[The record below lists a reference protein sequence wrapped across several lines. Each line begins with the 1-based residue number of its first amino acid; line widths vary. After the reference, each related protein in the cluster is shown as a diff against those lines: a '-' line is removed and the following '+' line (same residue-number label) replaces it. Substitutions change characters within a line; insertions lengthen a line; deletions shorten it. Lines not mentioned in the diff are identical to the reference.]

1 MRAIQGVEVSST
13 MTKLNPR
20 PRKYASASDRQA
32 AYRARAP
39 EMCLRAESKTV
50 DTLDKIAADL
60 DISRADLLLSMTKFA
75 LANHD
80 WARFGLTHKPLPFE
94 YGIEKE
100 NIAMNPLPIWAR
112 PRPKNLGKSIPL
124 TAVQKR
130 KAKSLAAAAGR
141 KYPNLVDNIAALRNP
156 TMKKPSPAQIAARKK
171 FAEMA
176 RSGALNRKRQ
186 IMRNPV
192 VPSADYDYAMINEIK
207 LVAVNDANLY
217 RQQGRPIIENLAKK
231 LAKNQFD
238 ATKAVKLYQY
248 LADSAVKKYSTE
260 QLDKKTPTLTI
271 LSKPER
277 QILAQNLFEYYADEI
292 KDASEDYLPKRK
304 TNPAKKT
311 VSQKISQLVHE
322 GYPQKQSIAIA
333 LSEQRKGKVKSNPMI
348 ISAQADK
355 NLSKQGSRGY
365 IRKLLDQYS
374 DMGHLVSIKQARTG
388 SIAIALDGGRY
399 INVEAAKGKL
409 EKFFGITDKT
419 GQKTN
424 PASGR
429 KGSQTLLN
437 PMAAPV
443 KSNSYSNFKYCV
455 EAKRS
460 LGAAGSVFETVA
472 MFATKAQAQDYAK
485 AILKSHPSVTLRIKT
500 YK

>member
-1 MRAIQGVEVSST
+1 MRAMQGVKVSST
-13 MTKLNPR
+13 MTKSNPR

-39 EMCLRAESKTV
+39 EVCLRAESKTV
-50 DTLDKIAADL
+50 DTLDKIAGDL

-124 TAVQKR
+124 TAAQKR
-130 KAKSLAAAAGR
+130 KAKALAAAAGR
-141 KYPNLVDNIAALRNP
+141 KYPNLVDNIAASRNP

-186 IMRNPV
+186 IA
-192 VPSADYDYAMINEIK
+192 S
-207 LVAVNDANLY
+207 
-217 RQQGRPIIENLAKK
+217 
-231 LAKNQFD
+231 
-238 ATKAVKLYQY
+238 KA
-248 LADSAVKKYSTE
+248 
-260 QLDKKTPTLTI
+260 
-271 LSKPER
+271 
-277 QILAQNLFEYYADEI
+277 
-292 KDASEDYLPKRK
+292 
-304 TNPAKKT
+304 NPAKKT

-333 LSEQRKGKVKSNPMI
+333 LSEQRKGKVKSNPITETLIYGLPKGENRDYMEELMYAGGLLLTKAEIQQVLDAASAAGYHSFRITGFDPTMKPDFSKVLQTKKRKRNPMI

-374 DMGHLVSIKQARTG
+374 DMGHVVSIKQARTG

-419 GQKTN
+419 GQKNN

-429 KGSQTLLN
+429 KGSQVQLN
-437 PMAAPV
+437 PMAAAV
-443 KSNSYSNFKYCV
+443 KSSSYSNFKYCV

>member
-1 MRAIQGVEVSST
+1 MRALQGVKVSST

-100 NIAMNPLPIWAR
+100 NIAMNPLPIWLR

-124 TAVQKR
+124 TAAQKR

-141 KYPNLVDNIAALRNP
+141 NYPNLVDNIAASRNP

-186 IMRNPV
+186 ISSKTNPMQKFTV
-192 VPSADYDYAMINEIK
+192 LHRGTANVAGQVIASGAKAAKQKVAEKLGIPTLSY
-207 LVAVNDANLY
+207 LVA
-217 RQQGRPIIENLAKK
+217 K
-231 LAKNQFD
+231 
-238 ATKAVKLYQY
+238 
-248 LADSAVKKYSTE
+248 
-260 QLDKKTPTLTI
+260 
-271 LSKPER
+271 
-277 QILAQNLFEYYADEI
+277 
-292 KDASEDYLPKRK
+292 K

-311 VSQKISQLVHE
+311 V
-322 GYPQKQSIAIA
+322 AIA
-333 LSEQRKGKVKSNPMI
+333 MSEQRKGKIKSNP
-348 ISAQADK
+348 
-355 NLSKQGSRGY
+355 SKFTQSQLNKLREEYSVIQG
-365 IRKLLDQYS
+365 IDP
-374 DMGHLVSIKQARTG
+374 G
-388 SIAIALDGGRY
+388 SNSYIALTKKLDALSLPLLQQL
-399 INVEAAKGKL
+399 ESAKI
-409 EKFFGITDKT
+409 KFISSLARNRVNRASM
-419 GQKTN
+419 QKTN
-424 PASGR
+424 PATGR
-429 KGSQTLLN
+429 KGSRTLLN

-460 LGAAGSVFETVA
+460 LGSAGSVFETVA
-472 MFATKAQAQDYAK
+472 MFATKAQAQDYAN

>member
-1 MRAIQGVEVSST
+1 MRAMQGVKVSST
-13 MTKLNPR
+13 MTKSNPR

-50 DTLDKIAADL
+50 DTLDRIAADL

-100 NIAMNPLPIWAR
+100 KISTNPLPIWAR

-124 TAVQKR
+124 TAAQKR

-141 KYPNLVDNIAALRNP
+141 KYPNLVDNIAATRNP
-156 TMKKPSPAQIAARKK
+156 TMRPGLKSYESSYVIVDKKTGKAVTELFKDSKLLDKINTEKYEIVPISKWLAKLSVKENPMKKPSPAQIAARKK

-186 IMRNPV
+186 I
-192 VPSADYDYAMINEIK
+192 
-207 LVAVNDANLY
+207 
-217 RQQGRPIIENLAKK
+217 
-231 LAKNQFD
+231 
-238 ATKAVKLYQY
+238 
-248 LADSAVKKYSTE
+248 
-260 QLDKKTPTLTI
+260 
-271 LSKPER
+271 
-277 QILAQNLFEYYADEI
+277 
-292 KDASEDYLPKRK
+292 ASK
-304 TNPAKKT
+304 TNPVKKT

-348 ISAQADK
+348 ISPQADK
-355 NLSKQGSRGY
+355 NLSKQGSREY

-374 DMGHLVSIKQARTG
+374 DMGHVVSIKQARTG

-485 AILKSHPSVTLRIKT
+485 AILKSHPGVTLRIKT

>member
-1 MRAIQGVEVSST
+1 MRALQGIKVSST
-13 MTKLNPR
+13 MTKSNPR

-50 DTLDKIAADL
+50 DTLDRIAADL

-100 NIAMNPLPIWAR
+100 KISINPLPIWAR

-124 TAVQKR
+124 TAAQKR

-141 KYPNLVDNIAALRNP
+141 KYPNLVDNIAASRNP
-156 TMKKPSPAQIAARKK
+156 SMRPGLKSYEGSYVIVDKKTGEAVTELFKDSKLLDKINTEKYEIVPISKWLAKLSVKENPMKKPSPAQIAARER

-176 RSGALNRKRQ
+176 RSGELNRKRQ
-186 IMRNPV
+186 IKSNP
-192 VPSADYDYAMINEIK
+192 
-207 LVAVNDANLY
+207 
-217 RQQGRPIIENLAKK
+217 GKK
-231 LAKNQFD
+231 N
-238 ATKAVKLYQY
+238 V
-248 LADSAVKKYSTE
+248 
-260 QLDKKTPTLTI
+260 
-271 LSKPER
+271 
-277 QILAQNLFEYYADEI
+277 
-292 KDASEDYLPKRK
+292 SE
-304 TNPAKKT
+304 
-311 VSQKISQLVHE
+311 KISQLVHE
-322 GYPQKQSIAIA
+322 GYPQKQAVAIA
-333 LSEQRKGKVKSNPMI
+333 LSEQRAGKVKKNPMI
-348 ISAQADK
+348 TSAQAD
-355 NLSKQGSRGY
+355 LSLNKPSMY
-365 IRKLLDQYS
+365 YLRKLLFDYS
-374 DMGHLVSIKQARTG
+374 NTGHVVSVKKTKGQIG
-388 SIAIALDGGRY
+388 ISLDGGGEMT
-399 INVEAAKGKL
+399 VASAKKKL
-409 EKFFGITDKT
+409 EDFFGITSKT
-419 GQKTN
+419 SQKTN

-429 KGSQTLLN
+429 KGSRTLLN

-485 AILKSHPSVTLRIKT
+485 SILKSHPSVTLRIKT

>member
-1 MRAIQGVEVSST
+1 MRAMQGVKVSST
-13 MTKLNPR
+13 MTKSNPR

-50 DTLDKIAADL
+50 DTLDKISADL

-80 WARFGLTHKPLPFE
+80 WARFGLTHKPLPFQ
-94 YGIEKE
+94 YGIQKDD
-100 NIAMNPLPIWAR
+100 IAMNPLPIWAR

-124 TAVQKR
+124 TAAQKR
-130 KAKSLAAAAGR
+130 KAKALAATAGR
-141 KYPNLVDNIAALRNP
+141 KYPNLVDNIAASRNP
-156 TMKKPSPAQIAARKK
+156 SMRPGLKSYEGSYVIVNKKTGEAVTELFKDSKLLDKINTEKYEIVPISKWLAKLSVKENPMKKPSPAQIAARKK

-186 IMRNPV
+186 IASKANPMQKFTV
-192 VPSADYDYAMINEIK
+192 LHRGTANVAGQVIASGAKAAKQKVAEKLGIPTLSY
-207 LVAVNDANLY
+207 LVA
-217 RQQGRPIIENLAKK
+217 KK
-231 LAKNQFD
+231 A
-238 ATKAVKLYQY
+238 
-248 LADSAVKKYSTE
+248 
-260 QLDKKTPTLTI
+260 
-271 LSKPER
+271 
-277 QILAQNLFEYYADEI
+277 
-292 KDASEDYLPKRK
+292 
-304 TNPAKKT
+304 
-311 VSQKISQLVHE
+311 
-322 GYPQKQSIAIA
+322 
-333 LSEQRKGKVKSNPMI
+333 
-348 ISAQADK
+348 
-355 NLSKQGSRGY
+355 
-365 IRKLLDQYS
+365 
-374 DMGHLVSIKQARTG
+374 
-388 SIAIALDGGRY
+388 
-399 INVEAAKGKL
+399 
-409 EKFFGITDKT
+409 
-419 GQKTN
+419 N

-429 KGSQTLLN
+429 KGSRTFLN

-472 MFATKAQAQDYAK
+472 MFATKAQAQDYAN

>member
-124 TAVQKR
+124 TAAQKR
-130 KAKSLAAAAGR
+130 KAKSLAAAANR
-141 KYPNLVDNIAALRNP
+141 NYPNLVDNIAASRNP

-186 IMRNPV
+186 IA
-192 VPSADYDYAMINEIK
+192 S
-207 LVAVNDANLY
+207 
-217 RQQGRPIIENLAKK
+217 
-231 LAKNQFD
+231 
-238 ATKAVKLYQY
+238 KA
-248 LADSAVKKYSTE
+248 
-260 QLDKKTPTLTI
+260 
-271 LSKPER
+271 
-277 QILAQNLFEYYADEI
+277 
-292 KDASEDYLPKRK
+292 
-304 TNPAKKT
+304 NPAKKT

-374 DMGHLVSIKQARTG
+374 DMGHVVSIKQARTG

-409 EKFFGITDKT
+409 EKFFGIADKT

-443 KSNSYSNFKYCV
+443 KSSSYSNFKYCV

-472 MFATKAQAQDYAK
+472 MFATKAQAQDYAN

>member
-1 MRAIQGVEVSST
+1 MRAMQGVKVSST
-13 MTKLNPR
+13 MTKSNPR
-20 PRKYASASDRQA
+20 PRKHASASDRQA

-39 EMCLRAESKTV
+39 EVCLRAESKTV

-94 YGIEKE
+94 YGLQKDD
-100 NIAMNPLPIWAR
+100 IAMNPLPIWAR

-124 TAVQKR
+124 TAAQKR

-141 KYPNLVDNIAALRNP
+141 KYPNLVDNIAASRNP

-186 IMRNPV
+186 IAR
-192 VPSADYDYAMINEIK
+192 
-207 LVAVNDANLY
+207 
-217 RQQGRPIIENLAKK
+217 
-231 LAKNQFD
+231 
-238 ATKAVKLYQY
+238 KA
-248 LADSAVKKYSTE
+248 
-260 QLDKKTPTLTI
+260 
-271 LSKPER
+271 
-277 QILAQNLFEYYADEI
+277 
-292 KDASEDYLPKRK
+292 
-304 TNPAKKT
+304 NPAKKT

-333 LSEQRKGKVKSNPMI
+333 LSEQRKGKVKANPITETLIYGLPKGENRDYMEELMYAGGLLLTKAEI
-348 ISAQADK
+348 QQVLDAASAAGYHSFRVTGFDPTMK
-355 NLSKQGSRGY
+355 PDFSKVLNT
-365 IRKLLDQYS
+365 RK
-374 DMGHLVSIKQARTG
+374 KKR
-388 SIAIALDGGRY
+388 
-399 INVEAAKGKL
+399 
-409 EKFFGITDKT
+409 
-419 GQKTN
+419 N

-437 PMAAPV
+437 PMAKPV
-443 KSNSYSNFKYCV
+443 KSSSYSNFKYCV

-500 YK
+500 HK

>member
-1 MRAIQGVEVSST
+1 M
-13 MTKLNPR
+13 K
-20 PRKYASASDRQA
+20 
-32 AYRARAP
+32 
-39 EMCLRAESKTV
+39 
-50 DTLDKIAADL
+50 
-60 DISRADLLLSMTKFA
+60 KF
-75 LANHD
+75 N
-80 WARFGLTHKPLPFE
+80 
-94 YGIEKE
+94 Y
-100 NIAMNPLPIWAR
+100 LPIWAR
-112 PRPKNLGKSIPL
+112 PRPINLGKSIPL
-124 TAVQKR
+124 TAAQKR

-141 KYPNLVDNIAALRNP
+141 KYPNLVDNIAATRNP
-156 TMKKPSPAQIAARKK
+156 TMKKPSPAQIAAREK

-192 VPSADYDYAMINEIK
+192 IPSANYDYTMIDEIK

-292 KDASEDYLPKRK
+292 KDAAEDYLPKRK

-311 VSQKISQLVHE
+311 VSQKISQLMHE
-322 GYPQKQSIAIA
+322 GYPQKQAVAIA
-333 LSEQRKGKVKSNPMI
+333 LSEQRAGKVKTNPIYVSSQANASLNKPSMYNFRKMLFDYSNTGRVVFVKKTKGQIGIKLSGGPEMTVA
-348 ISAQADK
+348 SAK
-355 NLSKQGSRGY
+355 K
-365 IRKLLDQYS
+365 
-374 DMGHLVSIKQARTG
+374 
-388 SIAIALDGGRY
+388 
-399 INVEAAKGKL
+399 KL
-409 EKFFGITDKT
+409 EDFFGITSKT
-419 GQKTN
+419 SQKTN

-429 KGSQTLLN
+429 KGSQTQLN
-437 PMAAPV
+437 PMAAPAR
-443 KSNSYSNFKYCV
+443 SSSYSNFKYCV

-460 LGAAGSVFETVA
+460 LGSAGSVFETVA
-472 MFATKAQAQDYAK
+472 MFATKAQAQDYAN
-485 AILKSHPSVTLRIKT
+485 AILKSHPGVTLRIKT